1 MLGLNGDVN
10 TLRWGTQDY
19 LKDLRVGCAA
29 GTPEQL
35 ASTDLVHLNVLS
47 YTRLNSPDPYL
58 SSSLYFPEIT
68 KVGVIFELRI
78 NLNLQYFIV

>member
-10 TLRWGTQDY
+10 TFRWGTQDY

-29 GTPEQL
+29 GTPEPL

-68 KVGVIFELRI
+68 KVGVIFESQI
-78 NLNLQYFIV
+78 NLILQYFIV